1 LLLANKNLS
10 GQNHKFALF
19 DLFGFEIGS
28 VTLREIQ
35 RLKMFEDGLQRKV
48 FGPEREKEIGGYR
61 K

>member
-1 LLLANKNLS
+1 LLFSNKNLS

-19 DLFGFEIGS
+19 DLFGFETWSI
-28 VTLREIQ
+28 TLRERQ
-35 RLKMFEDGLQRKV
+35 RLKMFEDRLQRKV